1 MTAFGL
7 GSISTVMGGMIDS
20 LVAALLVSLRLA
32 PVLAFAQPFSLIR
45 LPVVI
50 RVLLAI
56 GLSLWLVD
64 ARPALTADR
73 LAGHGFVGLITGELA
88 VGLSIALAFQLA
100 FGAILWAGRVLDVQ
114 AGFGLATLADPTTR
128 DELPLA
134 GTVLAYGAAALF
146 FATGAQYDLL
156 ALWVASVE
164 TLPLGYGLFAP
175 DMLAL
180 GSYLG
185 AVFLLA
191 IGLVGTALLAIFLAD
206 IAIALMSRTL
216 PQMNVLLL
224 GFQVKAM
231 LMLITLPL
239 SIAVAGTLFLRIIRL
254 ALAAPPSWWAP
265 A

>member
-1 MTAFGL
+1 
-7 GSISTVMGGMIDS
+7 MGALFDS
-20 LVAALLVSLRLA
+20 LEAALLVSLRLA
-32 PVLAFAQPFSLIR
+32 PALAFAQPVSLIR

-50 RVLLAI
+50 RVLI
-56 GLSLWLVD
+56 GVGLSLWLVD

-73 LAGHGFVGLITGELA
+73 LAGHSFVGLMAGELA
-88 VGLSIALAFQLA
+88 IGLSIALALQLA

-114 AGFGLATLADPTTR
+114 AGFGLATLADPTTH

-146 FATGAQYDLL
+146 FASGAQYDRL
-156 ALWVASVE
+156 ALWVASIE

-175 DMLAL
+175 DMTAL
-180 GSYLG
+180 GAYLG

-191 IGLVGTALLAIFLAD
+191 VGLIGTALLAVFLAD
-206 IAIALMSRTL
+206 IVIAFMSRTL
-216 PQMNVLLL
+216 PQMNVLLF

-231 LMLITLPL
+231 LMLVTLPL
-239 SIAVAGTLFLRIIRL
+239 AIAVSGALFLRIIRL
-254 ALAAPPSWWAP
+254 ALAAPLTWWGA